1 MPQRQLR
8 LSVETIST
16 CGRSVSCFDPR
27 SSFVAQQWVSNWRAD
42 IEFSFVCLTASAAL
56 ARLRVYLYLVETVRE
71 NGKTKQRI
79 VRNLGRK
86 EMVEARGDLDRLARS
101 AARLSQRSMILSLI
115 EDGSAPDVRCRRVG
129 APLLFERLW
138 RDSGCRAVV
147 EELLAGRRFEFA
159 VERAVFLTVLHRLM
173 VSGSDRAC
181 ENWRDD
187 YRIDCIDELELHH
200 LYRAM
205 IWLGEELAASEQ
217 AGRTLVPRCVKD
229 LIEERLFTRRRDLFS
244 DLSVVFMDT
253 TSLYFEGRG
262 GKTLGQNGHSK
273 DYRPHLKQM
282 IVGIIMDQDG
292 RPVCSEMWPGNTTD
306 VTTLIPVIDR
316 LRQRFAI
323 GRVCVVADRGMIS
336 AETIAGLEERRLE
349 YILGVRERSSK
360 EVYDVVLKDPK
371 PSIPLV
377 IPRPR
382 RPDTELEAKEVW
394 VGERRYVVCRNL
406 TEAKRDAE
414 VREAVLRSLR
424 ASLRGG
430 DKALVGNSAY
440 RRYLKTPDEK
450 HFEIDDK
457 RVADDAR
464 YDGLY
469 VLRTNTTLSPLAA
482 MLRYRELLKVED
494 IFRTTKSILDT
505 RPIYHQTDAAI
516 RGHVFC
522 SFLALVL
529 RKGLEDRLAAA
540 RLRSEWGALLMDLDR
555 LQEIET
561 EQEGKRFILRTPVTG
576 DVGLAFQA
584 VGVALPPNI
593 REAEALT
600 STQ

>member
-1 MPQRQLR
+1 M
-8 LSVETIST
+8 
-16 CGRSVSCFDPR
+16 
-27 SSFVAQQWVSNWRAD
+27 FVREKRIGPYS
-42 IEFSFVCLTASAAL
+42 
-56 ARLRVYLYLVETVRE
+56 YLYLVETVRE

-79 VRNLGRK
+79 IRNLGRT
-86 EMVEARGDLDRLARS
+86 EEVEASGDLDRLARS

-115 EDGSAPDVRCRRVG
+115 EDGYVPEVRCRRIG
-129 APLLFERLW
+129 APLAFERLW
-138 RDSGCRAVV
+138 EESGCRTVV
-147 EELLAGRRFEFA
+147 EELLAGRRFEYA

-187 YRIDCIDELELHH
+187 YRINGIEDLQLHH

-205 IWLGEELAASEQ
+205 TWLGEELPGSDQ
-217 AGRTLVPRCVKD
+217 AGRTLVPRCIKD
-229 LIEERLFTRRRDLFS
+229 LIEERLFERRRDLFS

-262 GKTLGQNGHSK
+262 GETLGQNGHSK

-282 IVGIIMDQDG
+282 IVGIIIDQDG
-292 RPVCSEMWPGNTTD
+292 RPVCSEMWPGDTAD

-336 AETIAGLEERRLE
+336 AETIVGLEERGLE

-424 ASLRGG
+424 ASLRSG

-505 RPIYHQTDAAI
+505 RLIYHQKDAAI
-516 RGHVFC
+516 RRHVFC

-529 RKGLEDRLAAA
+529 RKRLEDRLTAV
-540 RLRSEWGALLMDLDR
+540 RLRCEWGALLMDLER

-561 EQEGKRFILRTPVTG
+561 QQDGKRFIPRTPVTG
-576 DVGLAFQA
+576 DVGLAFRA

-593 REAEALT
+593 REAEAVA
-600 STQ
+600 STT